1 MKTPEF
7 QLSRNAFGRLAL
19 TTRDGHVYENI
30 VPVRAFPISA
40 PEAGLAL
47 VDDEGHERAWID
59 SWEALATVV
68 GSENSDKARALIEAA
83 LTERE
88 FMPSILQ
95 LHQVST
101 FATPSTWQVS
111 TDRGETS
118 FVLKGEEDIRLL
130 GASSLLVTDR
140 DGVQYRIPDITA
152 LDKFSRRLLDRFL

>member
-1 MKTPEF
+1 MNPIEF

-19 TTRDGHVYENI
+19 TTRDGQVYENI

-47 VDDEGHERAWID
+47 IDEEGHERAWID
-59 SWEALATVV
+59 SLSALESVSD
-68 GSENSDKARALIEAA
+68 SEARALIETTLA
-83 LTERE
+83 ERE
-88 FMPSILQ
+88 FMPRILR

-101 FATPSTWQVS
+101 FATPSAWQVS

-130 GASSLLVTDR
+130 SASSLLITDR
-140 DGVQYRIPDITA
+140 DGVQYRIPDIAA
-152 LDKFSRRLLDRFL
+152 LDKHSRRLLDRFL